1 MMIVLNRLN
10 KSKSNSFPWLV
21 NSDYIITVN
30 GTRYGTLVVVDG
42 STDDAYVKETVEEVA
57 GILNASRLKGNDNDI
72 IHESH

>member
-42 STDDAYVKETVEEVA
+42 STDDAYVAESVEEVA
-57 GILNASRLKGNDNDI
+57 KILNASRLEGNDN
-72 IHESH
+72 EQT

>member
-30 GTRYGTLVVVDG
+30 GTRYGTLVVIDG
-42 STDDAYVKETVEEVA
+42 PTDDAYVAETVEEVA
-57 GILNASRLKGNDNDI
+57 RIMNASRLEVDDN
-72 IHESH
+72 E

>member
-42 STDDAYVKETVEEVA
+42 PTDDAYVTETVEEVA
-57 GILNASRLKGNDNDI
+57 RIMNASRLEVEDD
-72 IHESH
+72 

>member
-30 GTRYGTLVVVDG
+30 GTRYGMLVVVDG
-42 STDDAYVKETVEEVA
+42 PTDDAYVAETVEEVA
-57 GILNASRLKGNDNDI
+57 RIMNASRLEVDDDI
-72 IHESH
+72 

>member
-42 STDDAYVKETVEEVA
+42 PTDDAYVAETVEEVA
-57 GILNASRLKGNDNDI
+57 RIMNASRLEVDDN
-72 IHESH
+72 E

>member
-42 STDDAYVKETVEEVA
+42 PTDDAYVAETVEEIA
-57 GILNASRLKGNDNDI
+57 RIMNASRLEVDDN
-72 IHESH
+72 E

>member
-42 STDDAYVKETVEEVA
+42 PTDDAYVAETVEEVA
-57 GILNASRLKGNDNDI
+57 RIINASRLEVDDN
-72 IHESH
+72 E

>member
-1 MMIVLNRLN
+1 MMIVLHRLN

-42 STDDAYVKETVEEVA
+42 PTDDAE
-57 GILNASRLKGNDNDI
+57 ILNASRLEGNDDDV
-72 IHESH
+72 IHESHP